1 MVSIS
6 RERFERLVR
15 RALSQLPGEFRAR
28 LNNVDI
34 IVDDIASIDQ
44 LIGTGIESEMDLLGL
59 YEGIPL
65 TERYGYDMILPD
77 KITIFQKAVESA
89 CESQE
94 QITEEIKVT
103 ILHEIAHHFGIDDT
117 TLDGLGV

>member
-1 MVSIS
+1 MTSIS
-6 RERFERLVR
+6 RDRFESLVR
-15 RALSQLPGEFRAR
+15 RAISELPDNFSAR
-28 LNNVDI
+28 LDNVDI

-65 TERYGYDMILPD
+65 TERYGYDMIIPD
-77 KITIFQKAVESA
+77 KITIFQKAVESTCA
-89 CESQE
+89 SQE

-103 ILHEIAHHFGIDDT
+103 VLHEIAHHFGIDDSA
-117 TLDGLGV
+117 LEQIGI

>member
-1 MVSIS
+1 MTSIS
-6 RERFERLVR
+6 RDRFESLVR
-15 RALSQLPGEFRAR
+15 RAISELPDNFKAR
-28 LNNVDI
+28 LDNVDI

-65 TERYGYDMILPD
+65 TERYGYDMIIPD
-77 KITIFQKAVESA
+77 KITIFQKAVESTCA
-89 CESQE
+89 SQE

-103 ILHEIAHHFGIDDT
+103 VLHEIAHHFGIDDSA
-117 TLDGLGV
+117 LEQIGI

>member
-1 MVSIS
+1 MTSIS
-6 RERFERLVR
+6 RDRFESLVR
-15 RALSQLPGEFRAR
+15 RAISELPDNFRAR
-28 LNNVDI
+28 LDNVDI

-65 TERYGYDMILPD
+65 TARYGYDMIIPD

-89 CESQE
+89 CASQE

-103 ILHEIAHHFGIDDT
+103 VLHEIAHHFGIDDS
-117 TLDGLGV
+117 TLEQIGI

>member
-1 MVSIS
+1 MTSIS
-6 RERFERLVR
+6 RDRFESLVR
-15 RALSQLPGEFRAR
+15 RAISELPDNFRAR
-28 LNNVDI
+28 LDNVDI

-65 TERYGYDMILPD
+65 TERYGYDMIIPD
-77 KITIFQKAVESA
+77 KITIFQKAVESTCA
-89 CESQE
+89 SQE

-103 ILHEIAHHFGIDDT
+103 VLHEIAHHFGIDDSA
-117 TLDGLGV
+117 LEQIGI

>member
-1 MVSIS
+1 VTSIS
-6 RERFERLVR
+6 RDRFESLVR
-15 RALSQLPGEFRAR
+15 RAISELPDNFRAR
-28 LNNVDI
+28 LDNVDI

-65 TERYGYDMILPD
+65 TARYGYDMIIPD

-89 CESQE
+89 CASQE

-103 ILHEIAHHFGIDDT
+103 VLHEIAHHFGIDDS
-117 TLDGLGV
+117 TLEQIGI